1 MMTRSRYKETE
12 SMQFDPTEHPHRRYN
27 PLTGDWILVSPHRAE
42 RPWKGQVE
50 KSPPESRPQYDPTCY
65 LCPGNERA
73 GGDRNPQYEST
84 YVFDNDFA
92 ALLPDVPAASV
103 STDSL
108 LRFEGEEG
116 TCRVICFSPRHDLTL
131 PEMPVEDVRR
141 VVDVWTEQT
150 EELGR
155 RYRWVQIFENK
166 GAVMGCSNPH
176 PHGQIWAGSALPNE
190 PAKEERQQRAY
201 FEQHGNPLLVA
212 YTELEAELRERVVM
226 ENEHWMAVAPYW
238 AVWPFET
245 LLLPRRHVLRLPDL
259 IDIEKNALASV
270 LKRLLTKYDNLF
282 ETSFPYSMGWHGA
295 PSPLRGEGRGEG
307 DHWQLHAHFYPPLL
321 RSATVKKFMVGY
333 EMLAEAQRDLTAEQA
348 AERLRALPEVHYKSQ
363 E

>member
-1 MMTRSRYKETE
+1 
-12 SMQFDPTEHPHRRYN
+12 MQFDPTEHPHRRYN
-27 PLTGDWILVSPHRAE
+27 PLTGDWILVSPHRTK

-73 GGDRNPQYEST
+73 GGDRNPQYESI
-84 YVFDNDFA
+84 YVFANDFA
-92 ALLPDVPAASV
+92 ALLPDVPDAPV
-103 STDSL
+103 STDPL
-108 LRFEGEEG
+108 LRFESEEG

-131 PEMPVEDVRR
+131 PEMAVEDIRR
-141 VVDVWTEQT
+141 VVGEWAEQT

-155 RYRWVQIFENK
+155 RYAWVQIFENK

-190 PAKEERQQRAY
+190 PAKEEHHQRAY
-201 FEQHGNPLLVA
+201 FEQYGEPLLVA
-212 YTELEAELRERVVM
+212 YAELEAGLGERVVV
-226 ENEHWMAVAPYW
+226 EDAHWMAVVPYW

-259 IDIEKNALASV
+259 SDAERDALASI

-295 PSPLRGEGRGEG
+295 PSPLSLEGRGAGGEG

-348 AERLRALPEVHYKSQ
+348 AERLRALPEVHYKQS
-363 E
+363 